1 MYVFYMSLEKPV
13 GSRTE
18 NTFSIWKSHNN
29 NVRMKLNGNK
39 LVNVRRDI
47 TNKKRLTDIELREIK
62 EKFIS
67 DEKDIDSG
75 NVGIRDGD
83 VDDRDEGTGGTNC
96 PDADTRVVRRKYVDQ
111 RENVNHNKTLDD
123 IPTDEELDEG
133 NHNESYDIIMISLC
147 LIPV

>member
-67 DEKDIDSG
+67 DEKDIDL
-75 NVGIRDGD
+75 
-83 VDDRDEGTGGTNC
+83 E
-96 PDADTRVVRRKYVDQ
+96 
-111 RENVNHNKTLDD
+111 
-123 IPTDEELDEG
+123 
-133 NHNESYDIIMISLC
+133 M
-147 LIPV
+147 